1 MTGPKPTPKDP
12 GPGPDPGPGSGPG
25 RTQGAPSS
33 GPDSAVPAWRRRIE
47 QKLKLLPDRPGVYL
61 MKAASG
67 EILYVGKA
75 KRLPARVRSYFR
87 GEALDPR
94 LRQLRERIRDFD
106 TIVTASEAEALI
118 LEANLVRSHRP
129 RYNIELKDDK
139 SYPFIKVTVQ
149 QRFPRMSVTRKVIAD
164 GSRYFGPFVRVKEMR
179 LVLRSLKRLFPMRT
193 CSDRRLAQG
202 GRPCLEYFIGLCPA
216 PCAGYVDE
224 VTYRETVDR
233 LLAFLEGDDQEV
245 VAHWEARMRDLA
257 AELRFEECARLRDD
271 IERVALLHEQ
281 QRMTDLERPDLD
293 VVGLAR
299 RGQRA
304 VASIFSHL
312 EGRVVGAWRLAA
324 DNAEQASDED
334 LMRTFLAE
342 HYPGRQRVPPS
353 VVCSRVPSDSDV
365 LANWLSK
372 KAGRRVRFS
381 APRRGPRAE
390 LLRAAAENAALA
402 LEEIEL
408 IEQGREQRLAASAYE
423 LQEAL
428 ALPAPPVRIEGYDIS
443 NLQGGLAVGSQVVF
457 RNGVPYKTGYR
468 RYRIRRKDT
477 PDDFAMLAEMLER
490 RAKYLVLAQ
499 AGRKNAEAN
508 DGDSAEGEADLASEP
523 DEQKGEEA
531 VPRGGSTTEGA
542 TQPAGSV
549 RKTAAQPGGSV
560 REGPA
565 QTPGSV
571 RERRAQRDRE
581 ERKRRESRPDL
592 ILIDGGRGQVNR
604 AAEVLREAG
613 LGEIPV
619 IGLAKREE
627 EVFLPGQRTPVRL
640 PRSAPGLQLLQRVRD
655 EAHRFAV
662 TYHRQLR
669 ARKMRSDPLAQIPG
683 LGAKKR
689 QALLEHFGSL
699 QRVLDA
705 DAERMA
711 EVAGIGPK
719 LAAAIMAH
727 FAGSKET
734 RAETESES
742 GHA

>member
-1 MTGPKPTPKDP
+1 MTGPKPTPT
-12 GPGPDPGPGSGPG
+12 GPGHGE
-25 RTQGAPSS
+25 GAPSS
-33 GPDSAVPAWRRRIE
+33 GPASAVPAWRRRIE

-61 MKAASG
+61 MKTASG

-216 PCAGYVDE
+216 PCVGYVDE
-224 VTYRETVDR
+224 VTYQGTVDR
-233 LLAFLEGDDQEV
+233 LLAFLEGNDQEV
-245 VAHWEARMRDLA
+245 VAHWEAQMRDLA

-304 VASIFSHL
+304 VVSIFSHL

-324 DNAEQASDED
+324 DNAEQASDEEV
-334 LMRTFLAE
+334 MRTFLAE

-353 VVCSRVPSDSDV
+353 VVCSRVPSDYNV

-381 APRRGPRAE
+381 SPRRGPRAE

-468 RYRIRRKDT
+468 RYRIRRKNT

-490 RAKYLVLAQ
+490 RAKHLVIAAETTAQ
-499 AGRKNAEAN
+499 P
-508 DGDSAEGEADLASEP
+508 DGS
-523 DEQKGEEA
+523 
-531 VPRGGSTTEGA
+531 VPEIAAQRGGSATETA
-542 TQPAGSV
+542 AQPAGSATETEAQPAGNV
-549 RKTAAQPGGSV
+549 PETTAQPGV
-560 REGPA
+560 
-565 QTPGSV
+565 SV

-604 AAEVLREAG
+604 AADVLREAG

-627 EVFLPGQRTPVRL
+627 EIFLPGQRTPVRL

-669 ARKMRSDPLAQIPG
+669 TRKMRSDPLAQIPG

-705 DAERMA
+705 DAERMT

-719 LAAAIMAH
+719 LAAAIVAH
-727 FAGSKET
+727 FAGSKEV
-734 RAETESES
+734 RAETESDG